1 MKLISNKILSITC
14 SLLLLCGVSS
24 CYDTV
29 LEYEDTTVINSSD
42 GSVSSDTLSTSQE
55 AEFMLRTVQTQVVSA
70 AVHLYQMQYTLH
82 IIDYS
87 GYMTIPHSFDGNM

>member
-24 CYDTV
+24 CYVTV

-70 AVHLYQMQYTLH
+70 AVHLYKMQ
-82 IIDYS
+82 
-87 GYMTIPHSFDGNM
+87 